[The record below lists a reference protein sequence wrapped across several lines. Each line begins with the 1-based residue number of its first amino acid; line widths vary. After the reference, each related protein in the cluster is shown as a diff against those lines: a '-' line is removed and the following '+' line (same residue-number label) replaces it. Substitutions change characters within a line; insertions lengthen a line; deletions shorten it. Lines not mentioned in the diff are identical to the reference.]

1 MNHLS
6 FDYYQHEAKKF
17 AIYKDNLSDDNNVV
31 YPVLGLVS
39 ESGEV
44 ADKIKKIMRDTNI
57 PLRDLSVETKTEIS
71 KELGDCLWYI
81 AMIAEELEFDLSE
94 VAEGNLDKLS
104 SRRNRSKL
112 TGSGDNR

>member
-1 MNHLS
+1 MNNLS
-6 FDYYQHEAKKF
+6 FDYFQHLAKGF
-17 AIYKDNLSDDNNVV
+17 AIYKETLNDDNKVI

-57 PLRDLSVETKTEIS
+57 PLKDLSMETKVEIT

-81 AMIAEELEFDLSE
+81 ALIADELEFDLSE
-94 VAEGNLDKLS
+94 VAEGNISKLT
-104 SRRNRSKL
+104 SRRNRDKL
-112 TGSGDNR
+112 SGSGDNR

>member
-1 MNHLS
+1 MNHMSLD
-6 FDYYQHEAKKF
+6 FFQHEAKKF
-17 AIYKDNLSDDNNVV
+17 AIYKKNLSDDNNLI
-31 YPVLGLVS
+31 YPVLGLLS

-44 ADKIKKIMRDTNI
+44 ADKFKKIMRDTKL
-57 PLRDLSVETKTEIS
+57 PLRSLPMPTKTEIA

-81 AMIAEELEFDLSE
+81 ALIADELEFDLSE
-94 VAEGNLDKLS
+94 VAEGNLDKLN

>member
-6 FDYYQHEAKKF
+6 FDFYQNQAKKF
-17 AIYKDNLSDDNNVV
+17 AIFKENLSDDNNVI

-57 PLRDLSVETKTEIS
+57 PLRSLSAEIKLEVS

-81 AMIAEELEFDLSE
+81 AVIADILDFDLSE

-112 TGSGDNR
+112 KGSGDNR

>member
-1 MNHLS
+1 MNQLS
-6 FDYYQHEAKKF
+6 LDYYQHEAKKF
-17 AIYKDNLSDDNNVV
+17 AIYKDNLSDDNNVI

-57 PLRDLSVETKTEIS
+57 PLKDLSVETKTEIS

-81 AMIAEELEFDLSE
+81 AMIADELEFDLSE
-94 VAEGNLDKLS
+94 IAEMNLSKLG
-104 SRRNRSKL
+104 SRRERSKL
-112 TGSGDNR
+112 SGSGDNR

>member
-1 MNHLS
+1 MNNLS
-6 FDYYQHEAKKF
+6 LDYYQHEAKKF
-17 AIYKDNLSDDNNVV
+17 AIYKDNLSDDNNVI

-94 VAEGNLDKLS
+94 IAEGNLSKLG
-104 SRRNRSKL
+104 SRRERSKL